1 MASLCKR
8 GVTLVVRLIRDA
20 SGLVRFESKNKT
32 TECVGPNINT
42 KYILLISNPFFFFK
56 EKGYI
61 CIFFFKRDD
70 MDLELYCRAFCK

>member
-42 KYILLISNPFFFFK
+42 KYILLISNPFFFSQR
-56 EKGYI
+56 
-61 CIFFFKRDD
+61 KR
-70 MDLELYCRAFCK
+70 LYL

>member
-42 KYILLISNPFFFFK
+42 KYILLISNPFFFFSK
-56 EKGYI
+56 KKVI
-61 CIFFFKRDD
+61 FVFFF
-70 MDLELYCRAFCK
+70 